1 MDAGIDE
8 RRQETEELMS
18 LMSMTGRG
26 TGAAAGRLAR
36 VEVELSS
43 VNRKQLDV
51 NVGLPRFLASFESR
65 LQTKVQQ
72 AVSRGRV
79 TGEIRVTWAEAAQA
93 AGVRVDAGLARAHVA
108 VLRAAA
114 KKLGLPDDLKAST
127 LLALPE
133 VVAFEHG
140 AKDVEALWPMVAK
153 ALDAALANLQS
164 MRKKEGAA
172 LGRDLRARLGQLA
185 ALARA
190 IGTRVPAVVETYR
203 ANLLQRI
210 AAALPGT
217 ELAADERVLKEIALF
232 ADRSDVT
239 EERVRLDSH
248 LAQAEGLLKTGG
260 VVGRTLDFLVQ
271 EMGREI
277 NTIGS
282 KANDGEIT
290 RRVIAF
296 KTELERIREQVQNI
310 E

>member
-1 MDAGIDE
+1 
-8 RRQETEELMS
+8 MS

-26 TGAAAGRLAR
+26 AGAATGRLAR
-36 VEVELSS
+36 VEAELSS

-51 NVGLPRFLASFESR
+51 NVGIPRFLASFESR
-65 LQTKVQQ
+65 VQETIQ
-72 AVSRGRV
+72 RALSRGRV

-108 VLRAAA
+108 ALRKAA
-114 KKLGLPDDLKAST
+114 KTLGLPDDLKASA
-127 LLALPE
+127 LLSLPE
-133 VVAFEHG
+133 VVVFEHR
-140 AKDVEALWPMVAK
+140 ARDVEALWPVLEK
-153 ALDAALANLQS
+153 ALAAALAKLQA

-172 LGRDLRARLGQLA
+172 LGRDLQARLKQLV
-185 ALARA
+185 ALAGE
-190 IGTRVPAVVETYR
+190 IGMRGPAVAETYR
-203 ANLLQRI
+203 ANLLKRL
-210 AAALPGT
+210 AAALPGS
-217 ELAADERVLKEIALF
+217 ELVADERVLKEIALF
-232 ADRSDVT
+232 ADRADIT
-239 EERVRLDSH
+239 EEQVRLDSH
-248 LAQAEGLLKTGG
+248 LQQVAGLLKTGG

>member
-1 MDAGIDE
+1 
-8 RRQETEELMS
+8 MS

-26 TGAAAGRLAR
+26 TGAAAGRWAR

-51 NVGLPRFLASFESR
+51 NVGLPRQLASFESR
-65 LQTKVQQ
+65 IQGRIQQ
-72 AVSRGRV
+72 AVTRGRV
-79 TGEIRVTWAEAAQA
+79 TGEIRVTWAAAAQA
-93 AGVRVDAGLARAHVA
+93 AGVKVDEGLARAQVA
-108 VLRAAA
+108 ALRRAA
-114 KKLGLPDDLKAST
+114 KSLGLPDDLKASV
-127 LLALPE
+127 LMALPE
-133 VVAFEHG
+133 VVAFEHR
-140 AKDVEALWPMVAK
+140 AADLEALWPAVDQ
-153 ALDAALANLQS
+153 ALTAALENLQR

-172 LGRDLRARLGQLA
+172 LKRDLEARLKQLR

-190 IGTRVPAVVETYR
+190 IGTRAPAVADTYR
-203 ANLLQRI
+203 ANLLRRSGE
-210 AAALPGT
+210 ALPGT
-217 ELAADERVLKEIALF
+217 DLAGDERLLKEVALF
-232 ADRSDVT
+232 ADRSDIT

-248 LAQAEGLLKTGG
+248 LVQAAALLKGAG

-290 RRVIAF
+290 RRVIDF
-296 KTELERIREQVQNI
+296 KAELERIREQVQNI

>member
-1 MDAGIDE
+1 
-8 RRQETEELMS
+8 MS

-36 VEVELSS
+36 VEAELSS

-65 LQTKVQQ
+65 VQARIQQ
-72 AVSRGRV
+72 ALSRGRV
-79 TGEIRVTWAEAAQA
+79 TGEIRVTWAEAARA
-93 AGVRVDAGLARAHVA
+93 AGARVDEGLARAQVA
-108 VLRAAA
+108 ALRAAA
-114 KKLGLPDDLKAST
+114 KKLGLPDDLKASA

-133 VVAFEHG
+133 VVSFERG
-140 AKDVEALWPMVAK
+140 AADSEALWPAVEK
-153 ALDAALANLQS
+153 ALAAALAALQA

-172 LGRDLRARLGQLA
+172 LGRDLRARLRTLA
-185 ALARA
+185 ALTAEIGARA
-190 IGTRVPAVVETYR
+190 PAIAEIYR
-203 ANLLQRI
+203 ANLLKRI
-210 AAALPGT
+210 GAALPGS
-217 ELAADERVLKEIALF
+217 ELAGDERLLKEVALF
-232 ADRSDVT
+232 ADRSDLT
-239 EERVRLDSH
+239 EELVRLDSH
-248 LAQAEGLLKTGG
+248 LKQAGDLLKAGG
-260 VVGRTLDFLVQ
+260 VAGRTLDFLVQ

>member
-1 MDAGIDE
+1 
-8 RRQETEELMS
+8 MS

-26 TGAAAGRLAR
+26 AGAAASRLAR
-36 VEVELSS
+36 VEAELSS

-51 NVGLPRFLASFESR
+51 NVGIPRFLASFESR
-65 LQTKVQQ
+65 VQERIQ
-72 AVSRGRV
+72 RALSRGRV

-93 AGVRVDAGLARAHVA
+93 AGVRVDEGLARAHVA
-108 VLRAAA
+108 ALRGAA
-114 KKLGLPDDLKAST
+114 KKLGLPDDLKASA
-127 LLALPE
+127 LLSLPE
-133 VVAFEHG
+133 VVVFEHR
-140 AKDVEALWPMVAK
+140 ATDIEALWPVVEK
-153 ALDAALANLQS
+153 ALEAALAKLQA

-172 LGRDLRARLGQLA
+172 LGRDLRARLKQLVG
-185 ALARA
+185 LVRE
-190 IGTRVPAVVETYR
+190 IGMRVPAVAETYR
-203 ANLLQRI
+203 ENLLKRI
-210 AAALPGT
+210 AAALPGA

-232 ADRSDVT
+232 ADRSDIT
-239 EERVRLDSH
+239 EEQVRLDSH
-248 LAQAEGLLKTGG
+248 LVQAAGLLKTGS

-282 KANDGEIT
+282 KANDGDIT

>member
-1 MDAGIDE
+1 
-8 RRQETEELMS
+8 MS

-36 VEVELSS
+36 VEAELSS

-65 LQTKVQQ
+65 VQERIQ
-72 AVSRGRV
+72 RALSRGRV
-79 TGEIRVTWAEAAQA
+79 TGEIHVTWAEAAQA
-93 AGVRVDAGLARAHVA
+93 GGVRVDEGLARAQVA
-108 VLRAAA
+108 ALRQAA
-114 KKLGLPDDLKAST
+114 KKLGLPDDLKASA
-127 LLALPE
+127 LMALPE
-133 VVAFEHG
+133 VVVFERG
-140 AKDVEALWPMVAK
+140 AADVEALWPVVEQ
-153 ALDAALANLQS
+153 ALDTALASLQA
-164 MRKKEGAA
+164 MRRKEGAA
-172 LGRDLRARLGQLA
+172 LGRDLRARLKGLA
-185 ALARA
+185 GLVREIGVRA
-190 IGTRVPAVVETYR
+190 PAIAEVYR
-203 ANLLQRI
+203 GNLLKRI
-210 AAALPGT
+210 GAALPGA
-217 ELAADERVLKEIALF
+217 ELAGDERLLKEIALF
-232 ADRSDVT
+232 ADRSDIT

-248 LAQAEGLLKTGG
+248 LKQAEGLLKTDG
-260 VVGRTLDFLVQ
+260 VAGRALDFLVQ

>member
-1 MDAGIDE
+1 
-8 RRQETEELMS
+8 MS

-36 VEVELSS
+36 VEAELSS

-51 NVGLPRFLASFESR
+51 NVGLPRFLASFEAR
-65 LQTKVQQ
+65 VQEQ
-72 AVSRGRV
+72 VQRAVSRGRV

-93 AGVRVDAGLARAHVA
+93 AGVRVDEALARAHVA
-108 VLRAAA
+108 ALRTAA
-114 KKLGLPDDLKAST
+114 KKLGLPDDLKASA

-133 VVAFEHG
+133 VVVFAHRST
-140 AKDVEALWPMVAK
+140 DIEALWPVLEQ
-153 ALDAALANLQS
+153 ALAVALANLQA

-172 LGRDLRARLGQLA
+172 LGRDLRTRLKQLA
-185 ALARA
+185 GLARE
-190 IGTRVPAVVETYR
+190 IGTRVPSVAATYR
-203 ANLLQRI
+203 ENLLKRL
-210 AAALPGT
+210 AMALPGT
-217 ELAADERVLKEIALF
+217 DLAADDRVLKEIALF
-232 ADRSDVT
+232 ADRSDIT
-239 EERVRLDSH
+239 EEQVRLASH
-248 LAQAEGLLKTGG
+248 LQQAEGLLKTGG